1 MRLSNRT
8 YDKLKPVCLILLPFL
23 TFLAAIVTI
32 WNVPHA
38 HEIAATVAAIDTLIG
53 TLLKLSSDSYHA
65 DAEPFEN
72 PVDKLI
78 DAEAYKSLIRGEGD
92 SNGLQH

>member
-1 MRLSNRT
+1 MRISNAT
-8 YDKLKPVCLILLPFL
+8 YDRLKPVCLILLPFL
-23 TFLAAIVTI
+23 TFLAAVVTI

-78 DAEAYKSLIRGEGD
+78 DAEAYKALIRGEED
-92 SNGLQH
+92 TDGLQH

>member
-1 MRLSNRT
+1 MRISNRT
-8 YDKLKPVCLILLPFL
+8 YDKLKPVCLILLPLL
-23 TFLAAIVTI
+23 TFLATVVTI

-78 DAEAYKSLIRGEGD
+78 DSEAYKSLMRGED
-92 SNGLQH
+92 DTNGL

>member
-1 MRLSNRT
+1 MRLSNNT
-8 YDKLKPVCLILLPFL
+8 YDKLKPVCLILLPLL
-23 TFLAAIVTI
+23 TVLATVVTI

-53 TLLKLSSDSYHA
+53 TILKFSSDSYHA
-65 DAEPFEN
+65 DKEPFEN

-78 DAEAYKSLIRGEGD
+78 DTEAYKSLMMEGD
-92 SNGLQH
+92 ENDGI

>member
-1 MRLSNRT
+1 MKLSNT
-8 YDKLKPVCLILLPFL
+8 AYDKLKPVCLILLPLL
-23 TFLAAIVTI
+23 TFLATVVTI

-53 TLLKLSSDSYHA
+53 TILKFSSDSYHA

-72 PVDKLI
+72 PVEKLI
-78 DAEAYKSLIRGEGD
+78 DTEAYKSLMREGNETD
-92 SNGLQH
+92 GI

>member
-8 YDKLKPVCLILLPFL
+8 YDRLKPVCLILLPFL
-23 TFLAAIVTI
+23 TFLAAVVTI

-72 PVDKLI
+72 PVEKLI
-78 DAEAYKSLIRGEGD
+78 DAEAYKALMRGEED
-92 SNGLQH
+92 TDGLRH